1 MYGITV
7 ELVACLSAH
16 KLSIALL
23 TLFVVSMAT
32 IHIDYLGGLRTDCTH
47 LQSGTHINTDA
58 PTDNQGRGE
67 AFSPTDLVA
76 NALGTCIITTMAI
89 FARRDGIDL
98 TASTLEVT
106 KIMTSQPPRRIARIE
121 VDLVIRTEVLPD
133 DATRA
138 KLEKITHTCPVAI
151 SLHPDIEQAV
161 TIRWEETVEV

>member
-1 MYGITV
+1 
-7 ELVACLSAH
+7 
-16 KLSIALL
+16 
-23 TLFVVSMAT
+23 MAT
-32 IHIDYLGGLRTDCTH
+32 IHIDYLGELRTDCVH

-89 FARRDGIDL
+89 NARRDGIDL
-98 TASTLEVT
+98 TGSALDVT

-121 VDLVIRTEVLPD
+121 INLTLQANREGESFLPND
-133 DATRA
+133 ETRA
-138 KLEKITHTCPVAI
+138 RLEKIAHTCPVAI

-161 TIRWEETVEV
+161 SIRWEEEVNA

>member
-1 MYGITV
+1 
-7 ELVACLSAH
+7 
-16 KLSIALL
+16 
-23 TLFVVSMAT
+23 MAT
-32 IHIDYLGGLRTDCTH
+32 IHIDYLGDLRTECVH

-76 NALGTCIITTMAI
+76 NALGTCIITTMGI
-89 FARRDGIDL
+89 FARKDGIDL
-98 TASTLEVT
+98 KGSELDVT

-121 VDLVIRTEVLPD
+121 INLVLRAEPMPD

-138 KLEKITHTCPVAI
+138 SLEKIAHTCPVAI

-161 TIRWEETVEV
+161 SLRWDAPITA